1 MARENRLLLE
11 RDRPPAPRP
20 GVETDIIGELRNLAS
35 SLPEGVASLR
45 ISRIKGHPEWAE
57 PAFEVT
63 PTNRKAARVGGY
75 AVADD
80 LYLTV
85 GEAEREFVGFAK
97 GGNIQKRINWQTEL
111 RWIWEAVISGEITQ
125 KHYFDSTGRIIGWAT
140 RFQVH
145 GTEIVFRNGRRSPG
159 FFRHEIV
166 KIVAY
171 EPYYN
176 V

>member
-1 MARENRLLLE
+1 MLFH

-20 GVETDIIGELRNLAS
+20 GFETDVVGELRNLVS

-45 ISRIKGHPEWAE
+45 ISRVKGHPEWAE

-63 PTNRKAARVGGY
+63 PTNRKAARLGGY

-85 GEAEREFVGFAK
+85 GEAEREFIAFAK
-97 GGNIQKRINWQTEL
+97 GGNIIRGSNWRDEF
-111 RWIWEAVISGEITQ
+111 RWIWEAVTAGGITQ
-125 KHYFDSTGRIIGWAT
+125 RHYLDSHGNVIGGAT
-140 RFQVH
+140 RFVVN
-145 GTEIVFRNGRRSPG
+145 GKEIAFRNGRRSERLFG
-159 FFRHEIV
+159 REIV
-166 KIVAY
+166 KTVTY

-176 V
+176 F